1 MYRRKWSFLYGIGF
15 TVPLSYFVYIPI
27 YFMLLKQMNTAKKQ
41 KKKKMFSV
49 KVASIIKKTE
59 SFFLVWHKEASLRTL
74 NRWEVVSTPRK
85 EGLGF

>member
-1 MYRRKWSFLYGIGF
+1 
-15 TVPLSYFVYIPI
+15 
-27 YFMLLKQMNTAKKQ
+27 
-41 KKKKMFSV
+41 MFSV

-85 EGLGF
+85 EGLGFWGLCETELPSEEGFGDSWSGI

>member
-41 KKKKMFSV
+41 KKKMFSV